1 MIASFERYLKKK
13 NYGYNIMKD
22 AEFEKTRVALKSKQK
37 DLKKKG
43 KGSKP
48 NASVPLTEDQVK
60 LLYDKEL
67 LGKSTPDALLNT
79 VWFNN
84 TVHFGLRGCKE
95 HRDMCWGDVQL
106 RQSTNGEE
114 FLEYSERQTKTR
126 SGENPR
132 DTRKIKP
139 KMFSVPESERDPVAV
154 YKVYAEKRP
163 SEMNDNNAP
172 FYLAVNNCKN
182 PDSSKPWF
190 KKSAVGVNKLNS
202 LMKTMS
208 EKAGLGPNVKN
219 HSGRKT
225 MIQTLTNNDIQAT
238 DIIQLSGHKNLQS
251 VTNYSV
257 VSENQQAKMS
267 RTLSELTT
275 GKIKKTNSSQ
285 AEEFSTE
292 LHSAS
297 DYQHSQQAMS
307 LFSGASIHGGQF
319 SISINSLNQSPK
331 LGIQESKVE
340 SSPKRY
346 KRLKV
351 LDSDSD

>member
-1 MIASFERYLKKK
+1 
-13 NYGYNIMKD
+13 
-22 AEFEKTRVALKSKQK
+22 
-37 DLKKKG
+37 
-43 KGSKP
+43 
-48 NASVPLTEDQVK
+48 
-60 LLYDKEL
+60 
-67 LGKSTPDALLNT
+67 
-79 VWFNN
+79 
-84 TVHFGLRGCKE
+84 
-95 HRDMCWGDVQL
+95 
-106 RQSTNGEE
+106 
-114 FLEYSERQTKTR
+114 
-126 SGENPR
+126 
-132 DTRKIKP
+132 
-139 KMFSVPESERDPVAV
+139 
-154 YKVYAEKRP
+154 
-163 SEMNDNNAP
+163 
-172 FYLAVNNCKN
+172 
-182 PDSSKPWF
+182 
-190 KKSAVGVNKLNS
+190 
-202 LMKTMS
+202 
-208 EKAGLGPNVKN
+208 
-219 HSGRKT
+219 

-351 LDSDSD
+351 LDSDSDQKHFENHHFHKKRSYSKQNFINLYHFLRFWACS